1 MTSKKLYKLAQKI
14 FPIYRSITGEGV
26 RKTLNIFREINP
38 ELIIKKI
45 ASGKKAFDWT
55 IPPEWKID
63 EAYIITPKG
72 KKICDIK
79 KNNLHII
86 SYSTNV
92 DLTLS
97 YKKLIKRLHS
107 LPGQP
112 NAIPYRTSYYENLWG
127 FCITDNEKKKLEK
140 KGKYKV
146 FIKSKKFKG
155 VLNYGEAYIKGKSN
169 KEVLISTYICHPSMA
184 NNEVSGPT
192 VSTYLLNYVKKK
204 KLKFSYRFVFIP
216 ETIGSIA
223 YLSLNYKKLKKSV
236 IAGFNISCIGDEKN
250 YSYLPSRRGDTLSDK
265 IAKNALKSFDSKYK
279 KYEWF
284 DRGSDERQY
293 CSPGIDLPIASIMR
307 TKYGEYK
314 EYHTSLDKLGTV
326 VTAKGLLGGYKAV
339 KKAIDIM
346 EANQIPKA
354 MLKCEPFMSK
364 RNLYPTTSSGT
375 SNTKYIK
382 SYMDI
387 LAFADGKY
395 SLIDIAEICDQDFF
409 YILGLAKK
417 LESKKLIKLKDL

>member
-1 MTSKKLYKLAQKI
+1 MISKKLYKLAKKI
-14 FPIYRSITGEGV
+14 YPIHRSITGEGV

-38 ELIIKKI
+38 ELIIKEI
-45 ASGKKAFDWT
+45 PSGTKVFDWT
-55 IPPEWKID
+55 VPPEWKID
-63 EAYIITPKG
+63 DAYIITPKG

-86 SYSTNV
+86 SYSKSV
-92 DLTLS
+92 DLKLS
-97 YKKLIKRLHS
+97 YKELCKSLHS
-107 LPGQP
+107 LPKQP
-112 NAIPYRTSYYENLWG
+112 NAIPYRTSYYKNLWG
-127 FCITDNEKKKLEK
+127 FCIAENEKKKLDK

-155 VLNYGEAYIKGKSN
+155 VLNYGEAYIKGESK
-169 KEVLISTYICHPSMA
+169 KEVFISTYVCHPSMA

-192 VSTYLLNYVKKK
+192 VSTYILNYVKKK
-204 KLKFSYRFVFIP
+204 KRKFSYRFVFIP

-223 YLSLNYKKLKKSV
+223 YLSLNHKKLKKNV
-236 IAGFNISCIGDEKN
+236 IAGFNISCVGDEKN
-250 YSYLPSRRGDTLSDK
+250 YSYLPSRRGDTISDK
-265 IAKNALKSFDSKYK
+265 IAKNALKSCDNKFK

-284 DRGSDERQY
+284 NRGSDERQY

-326 VTAKGLLGGYKAV
+326 VTAKGLFGGYTAV
-339 KKAIDIM
+339 KRAIDIM
-346 EANQIPKA
+346 EANRIPKA

-364 RNLYPTTSSGT
+364 INLYPTTSSGT

-387 LAFADGKY
+387 LTFSDGKY
-395 SLIDIAEICDQDFF
+395 SLVDIADICDQDFF